1 MSVDRVSDAK
11 TGWGPPW
18 LPLLIQIYIPTR
30 NTFLPYIL
38 HHTTQLLLACHS
50 KINIFTK
57 ENKGINNLWGNH
69 RSAPLRSLLLPCHC
83 TSQSSTTA
91 FRAQALQAVCLTLD
105 ATRLSLWRW
114 AAAARKHLEAYPT
127 LILGLD
133 LTLTSPLPSWD
144 IT

>member
-38 HHTTQLLLACHS
+38 HHTTQLLLARHS

-69 RSAPLRSLLLPCHC
+69 RSTPLRSLLLPCHAIAHR
-83 TSQSSTTA
+83 SHQQQPLGPRHPRPSA
-91 FRAQALQAVCLTLD
+91 CLWTPQDCLCEGEPLLPGSIWKHIPHSNWD
-105 ATRLSLWRW
+105 LISL
-114 AAAARKHLEAYPT
+114 
-127 LILGLD
+127 
-133 LTLTSPLPSWD
+133 
-144 IT
+144 